1 MSGAYFEGATID
13 YKDDKL
19 NGSAFVIS
27 NPNAK
32 STCGCGSSAA
42 FQELTIH
49 VWVYYNQLKFQ
60 EYIMELNRDGDGF
73 LINID
78 DWSEEVMYQMAE
90 SDSFEIT
97 DEIKTYI
104 DKARE
109 MYGETGTVPAV
120 RNFAKEFNMDRK
132 ASKLYE
138 VFQSG
143 PMKKIAK
150 YGGLPKP
157 TGCV

>member
-1 MSGAYFEGATID
+1 MFKHFNLASRDLEEIKISSSKISKRTTKFEQIE
-13 YKDDKL
+13 
-19 NGSAFVIS
+19 F
-27 NPNAK
+27 
-32 STCGCGSSAA
+32 
-42 FQELTIH
+42 
-49 VWVYYNQLKFQ
+49 
-60 EYIMELNRDGDGF
+60 
-73 LINID
+73 
-78 DWSEEVMYQMAE
+78 
-90 SDSFEIT
+90 

-109 MYGETGTVPAV
+109 MYSKSGTVPAV
-120 RNFAKEFNMDRK
+120 RIFAKEFGMDRK

-138 VFQSG
+138 VFESG

>member
-1 MSGAYFEGATID
+1 M
-13 YKDDKL
+13 
-19 NGSAFVIS
+19 
-27 NPNAK
+27 
-32 STCGCGSSAA
+32 
-42 FQELTIH
+42 Q
-49 VWVYYNQLKFQ
+49 
-60 EYIMELNRDGDGF
+60 
-73 LINID
+73 
-78 DWSEEVMYQMAE
+78 QMAQE
-90 SDSFEIT
+90 DDFVIT

-109 MYGETGTVPAV
+109 MYNATGTVPAV
-120 RNFAKEFNMDRK
+120 RNFAKEFGMDRK

-138 VFQSG
+138 VFKSG

>member
-1 MSGAYFEGATID
+1 MD
-13 YKDDKL
+13 
-19 NGSAFVIS
+19 
-27 NPNAK
+27 
-32 STCGCGSSAA
+32 
-42 FQELTIH
+42 
-49 VWVYYNQLKFQ
+49 
-60 EYIMELNRDGDGF
+60 LNRDGNGF
-73 LINID
+73 LDHNR
-78 DWSEEVMYQMAE
+78 DWSEEVMYQMAA
-90 SDSFEIT
+90 SDGMEIT

-120 RNFAKEFNMDRK
+120 RVFAKEFNMDRK

-138 VFQSG
+138 VFKSG
-143 PMKKIAK
+143 PMKIIAK

>member
-1 MSGAYFEGATID
+1 MAQE
-13 YKDDKL
+13 DD
-19 NGSAFVIS
+19 FV
-27 NPNAK
+27 
-32 STCGCGSSAA
+32 
-42 FQELTIH
+42 
-49 VWVYYNQLKFQ
+49 
-60 EYIMELNRDGDGF
+60 
-73 LINID
+73 
-78 DWSEEVMYQMAE
+78 
-90 SDSFEIT
+90 IT

-109 MYGETGTVPAV
+109 MYNATGTVPAV
-120 RNFAKEFNMDRK
+120 RNFAKEFGMDRK

-138 VFQSG
+138 VFKSG